1 MHICN
6 SLATALSLIIS
17 NFAITFLIQISSFF
31 ELIRFLSSCQ
41 KSQYDAQVAS
51 FPCDNAGKM
60 KGASDTDPVDGKA
73 TSQTSRITRRFS
85 NSGRKRS
92 QNSLPWFYPSLPEA
106 GVDNDP
112 VVHQKKTLALI

>member
-6 SLATALSLIIS
+6 SLATALSLKIS

-60 KGASDTDPVDGKA
+60 EGASDTDPVDGKA

-92 QNSLPWFYPSLPEA
+92 QNPLPWFYPSLPEA

-112 VVHQKKTLALI
+112 VVHQKKTSALI